1 MASVKVNRGMPRPE
15 APASSLPKDQWR
27 DLAIVREL
35 WAKSQLSFDCR
46 LLKQVA
52 ADAPLMAPELGY
64 DSVESFLKQELQ
76 LDPDLV
82 NRVVGW
88 LEQEQPTEAVSLEEV
103 EAAIGGHG
111 GDRRSAQAKEDQ
123 GTTSTLKRGGNP
135 DYLEARLRRDAPE
148 LIDALKCGKI
158 KSTHAAAIEAGIITL
173 FPRLQLKEP
182 VPTAQKLLAKKGKE
196 WCLQLLEEL
205 SALIL

>member
-35 WAKSQLSFDCR
+35 WAKSQLPFDCR

-88 LEQEQPTEAVSLEEV
+88 LEQEQPTGAVSLEMV
-103 EAAIGGHG
+103 EAAIGKHG
-111 GDRRSAQAKEDQ
+111 GDRRSAQAKGDQ
-123 GTTSTLKRGGNP
+123 GSDRTLKRGDNAA
-135 DYLEARLRRDAPE
+135 YLQARLRRDAPE
-148 LIDALKCGKI
+148 VADALERGEI
-158 KSTHAAAIEAGIITL
+158 KSARAAAIEAGIITS
-173 FPRLQLKEP
+173 FPSMALKDP
-182 VPTAQKLLAKKGKE
+182 AHAAQRMLDRKGQE

-205 SALIL
+205 SELVL